1 MGALQ
6 NPASCTAYRLR
17 FRSLSDERV
26 AYAFPCDVAG
36 CVDMDRLDERARVD
50 YLFARAV
57 MKQQAG
63 ALEVTCDCV
72 E

>member
-1 MGALQ
+1 MDVLLDRA
-6 NPASCTAYRLR
+6 PRSAYQLR
-17 FRSLSDERV
+17 FRSRSDAGV

-36 CVDMDRLDERARVD
+36 RVDMDRLDERARVD

-57 MKQQAG
+57 MKLRAG
-63 ALEVTCDCV
+63 ALEVMCNCV